1 MDKQGKLNRRRTL
14 YEKRRQETRQDRL
27 IAAYIKVKYPVY
39 YEEAR
44 EYYTTLNKRYS
55 HVRDLRKTV
64 HFKTFESSTKG
75 TDTMKLEI
83 PLTKPKEAKEKAS
96 VEKIDT
102 IFPNIDMNTIVS
114 ELPPPI
120 FPDIDMNTI
129 VSELPPQFVDGII
142 QDLRADPNLASL
154 MDDVEKQIDNADS
167 DIDVDIEIP
176 DDLLERELETYG
188 Y

>member
-1 MDKQGKLNRRRTL
+1 MDKQGRLNRRRTA
-14 YEKRRQETRQDRL
+14 YEKRRQESRQDRMV
-27 IAAYIKVKYPVY
+27 AAYIKVKYPAH

-44 EYYTTLNKRYS
+44 EYYTTLNKHYS
-55 HVRDLRKTV
+55 HVRDLRKTA
-64 HFKTFESSTKG
+64 HFKVFESSTKG

-83 PLTKPKEAKEKAS
+83 PLMKPKEAKEMTS
-96 VEKIDT
+96 VEKIDA
-102 IFPNIDMNTIVS
+102 
-114 ELPPPI
+114 I

-142 QDLRADPNLASL
+142 QDLRADPNLTSL
-154 MDDVEKQIDNADS
+154 MDDMEKQIDNADS